1 MKKNIK
7 KNKNSKLERIKTN
20 KTKKNIRRAKIKGKS
35 KNMLKKT
42 FLVLKKIIITLFLI
56 IKFLF
61 NILLKITIFLYNVI
75 KNTIQKIKTKLE
87 EKKIERKQKTT
98 EEKINE
104 ETKKEKNNHYDP
116 LIIVKKVKGN
126 INKFENLIYKK
137 SSIGIILGAR
147 GTGKSALGLKLLENY
162 HYKTLK
168 ELKNKKITKKEIRKL
183 FALGFENSNLPYY
196 IQKIKDPV
204 FLEENSIV
212 LLDESG
218 ITFSS
223 RKGFSD
229 INKLMSE
236 LILISRHK
244 NLSLIFITQ
253 NSSNLEVNILRQAD
267 YLMLKPSSLLQLDF
281 ERKKI
286 KKIYEK
292 IKEDYEKYKHIKGI
306 TYIYSEEFEGFIKNN
321 LPSFWNENIS
331 KSFKNK

>member
-1 MKKNIK
+1 MKKQNKKIK
-7 KNKNSKLERIKTN
+7 KKNSKKSRKKEQNKIFFTIK
-20 KTKKNIRRAKIKGKS
+20 K
-35 KNMLKKT
+35 
-42 FLVLKKIIITLFLI
+42 VCLFLI
-56 IKFLF
+56 ITIYTIIKFLL
-61 NILLKITIFLYNVI
+61 NIIIKTIIFLYNII
-75 KNTIQKIKTKLE
+75 KDTIQKIKTKIE
-87 EKKIERKQKTT
+87 EKKINQKQK
-98 EEKINE
+98 EKI
-104 ETKKEKNNHYDP
+104 KKEKNNEKNNHYDP
-116 LIIVKKVKGN
+116 LIIIKKVKGN

-168 ELKNKKITKKEIRKL
+168 ELKNKKITKKEVRKL